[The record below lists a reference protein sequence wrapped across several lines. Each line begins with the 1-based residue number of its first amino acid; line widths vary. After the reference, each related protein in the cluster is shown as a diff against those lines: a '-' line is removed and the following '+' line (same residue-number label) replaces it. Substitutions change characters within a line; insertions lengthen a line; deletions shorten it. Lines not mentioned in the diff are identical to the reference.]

1 MARAFVMDMQMPRSF
16 WYWALRQSIQVM
28 NCFPCTVT
36 GISTTPHEL
45 VYGIKPDLRILFR
58 LFSTGYLK
66 KNKDGAHH
74 HSGISTSTSI
84 QGIALGRCRKSDGTI
99 FYSPHSKELYISS
112 DYKLDEGRH
121 TPTVFNLPYDGGI
134 FVGLYNHY
142 HSSTFEPFLEGASVN
157 YPIKINPLSSHTT
170 LMRGTVISVPI
181 PPQRSGISLSDQD
194 ASS

>member
-1 MARAFVMDMQMPRSF
+1 V
-16 WYWALRQSIQVM
+16 
-28 NCFPCTVT
+28 
-36 GISTTPHEL
+36 
-45 VYGIKPDLRILFR
+45 
-58 LFSTGYLK
+58 
-66 KNKDGAHH
+66 
-74 HSGISTSTSI
+74 

-157 YPIKINPLSSHTT
+157 YPIKMNPLSSHTT